1 MKKQSTCYHC
11 GKLVKG
17 EAEARIKS
25 VKFQCI
31 TATLEGVLA
40 MAQTEA
46 TLRKSDSWA
55 LAAGLLI
62 ETLKEIEEF
71 NPAPGQRS

>member
-1 MKKQSTCYHC
+1 MSELT
-11 GKLVKG
+11 
-17 EAEARIKS
+17 EAEVRIKS

-46 TLRKSDSWA
+46 DLRKSDSWA
-55 LAAGLLI
+55 FAAGLLR
-62 ETLKEIEEF
+62 ETLKDLEEF
-71 NPAPGQRS
+71 NPKSAQK

>member
-1 MKKQSTCYHC
+1 MRELT
-11 GKLVKG
+11 
-17 EAEARIKS
+17 EAEARSKS

-62 ETLKEIEEF
+62 ETLKELEEF
-71 NPAPGQRS
+71 NPKSAQNNSLLNKANS

>member
-1 MKKQSTCYHC
+1 MSELT
-11 GKLVKG
+11 

-55 LAAGLLI
+55 FAAGLLR
-62 ETLKEIEEF
+62 ETLKELEEF
-71 NPAPGQRS
+71 NPKSANAVPTIATLNAVD